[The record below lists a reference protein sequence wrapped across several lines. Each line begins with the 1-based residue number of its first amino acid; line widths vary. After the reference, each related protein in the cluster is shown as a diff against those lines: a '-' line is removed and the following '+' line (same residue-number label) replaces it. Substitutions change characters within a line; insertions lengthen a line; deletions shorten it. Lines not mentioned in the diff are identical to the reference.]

1 VRAHGDQ
8 GVVAVVSLGL
18 RGWQALV
25 RVWNGVEQ
33 AGGAALWNTTAA

>member
-1 VRAHGDQ
+1 M
-8 GVVAVVSLGL
+8 AVVSPGS

-33 AGGAALWNTTAA
+33 VGGTALWSTMAA